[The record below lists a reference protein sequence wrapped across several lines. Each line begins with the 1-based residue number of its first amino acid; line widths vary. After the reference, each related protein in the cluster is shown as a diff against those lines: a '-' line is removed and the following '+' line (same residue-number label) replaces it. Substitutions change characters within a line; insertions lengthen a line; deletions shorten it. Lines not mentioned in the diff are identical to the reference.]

1 MAFILKKKA
10 DFEFQIE
17 GSEKIYT
24 IPAIDTLSLD
34 EVEALEKIRGSED
47 LKLIKDTFQKVF
59 FDKCAGLS
67 EAGLSD
73 YQLLMVLQAYQAEQG
88 VAAGES

>member
-59 FDKCAGLS
+59 FDKCEGLS